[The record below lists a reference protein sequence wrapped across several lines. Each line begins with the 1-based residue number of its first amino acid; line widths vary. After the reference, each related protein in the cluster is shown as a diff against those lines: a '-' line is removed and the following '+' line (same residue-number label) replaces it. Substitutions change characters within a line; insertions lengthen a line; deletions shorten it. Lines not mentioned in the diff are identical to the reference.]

1 MDDLRVFEQHRG
13 TGCHRPVQADRAQRP
28 SGDQHHGTRWVDAHR
43 LGPRLAHGRAI
54 GRELRR
60 ERADRRP
67 QRQPDALHT
76 APGSRLE
83 AGVLIRRT
91 DERSV
96 TRAEL
101 VGHAGSGVLLMDDD
115 GYAHPVRRGI
125 HRSRGI
131 AAESDHDVRVTR
143 TQDIADLAGLAHPL
157 GRKLERGLVGAPRE
171 RDLFDGVQLI
181 AGAGNKVVL
190 QSYGRADDA
199 DGSLGPDTA
208 NRIRHGQ
215 QRVDMTGGAAACQND
230 MHR

>member
-1 MDDLRVFEQHRG
+1 MKTPASARSPTNERTSSILPLPVRW
-13 TGCHRPVQADRAQRP
+13 TTCACSSSTAAPVQADRAQRP
-28 SGDQHHGTRWVDAHR
+28 SGDQHHGTRRVDAHR

-83 AGVLIRRT
+83 AGALVRRT

-171 RDLFDGVQLI
+171 RI
-181 AGAGNKVVL
+181 ASA
-190 QSYGRADDA
+190 
-199 DGSLGPDTA
+199 TA
-208 NRIRHGQ
+208 SNGL
-215 QRVDMTGGAAACQND
+215 T
-230 MHR
+230 